1 METRAHLRAVH
12 PAVAGQE
19 AAALA
24 EREAVDGVVTEELL
38 PAGRHQG
45 HAPARLVL
53 VRAGHVPHVG
63 HGEGGE
69 GPLQGAVTQQGV
81 SRHQEHIRTTCTI
94 ITLVKKF
101 MQFSLNGF
109 T

>member
-45 HAPARLVL
+45 HAGARLVL
-53 VRAGHVPHVG
+53 V
-63 HGEGGE
+63 
-69 GPLQGAVTQQGV
+69 
-81 SRHQEHIRTTCTI
+81 
-94 ITLVKKF
+94 
-101 MQFSLNGF
+101 
-109 T
+109 

>member
-1 METRAHLRAVH
+1 MTSFFYNVKGSFVTDLVMETRAHLRAVH

-45 HAPARLVL
+45 HASARLVL
-53 VRAGHVPHVG
+53 V
-63 HGEGGE
+63 
-69 GPLQGAVTQQGV
+69 
-81 SRHQEHIRTTCTI
+81 
-94 ITLVKKF
+94 
-101 MQFSLNGF
+101 
-109 T
+109 